1 MQAIVHQLGE
11 LFLQAVPTVVIVLI
25 FYIVMRVLFFVPLM
39 RVMDE
44 REARTVGARKAA
56 ETAQTAAADKVKQ
69 YQDALKRAR
78 AKVYAEQEDAR
89 KKLLND
95 RADALKEARGKA
107 SGHVATAKERV
118 AREFEAAKQDIQS
131 SVAQLAA
138 EIAQRVI
145 QIPPPRPTSPVR
157 EVS

>member
-1 MQAIVHQLGE
+1 MQVIVHQLGE
-11 LFLQAVPTVVIVLI
+11 LFLQAVPTVLIVLI
-25 FYIVMRVLFFVPLM
+25 FYGILRMLFFTPLM
-39 RVMDE
+39 RVMAE
-44 REARTVGARKAA
+44 RETRTVGARKAA
-56 ETAQTAAADKVKQ
+56 ESAQTAAAEKVKQ
-69 YQDALKRAR
+69 YQHALKQAR

-95 RADALKEARGKA
+95 RAEALKQARGKA
-107 SGHVATAKERV
+107 AGHVATAKERV
-118 AREFEAAKQDIQS
+118 GREFETAKHDVES

-145 QIPPPRPTSPVR
+145 QIPPTRPTSPVR

>member
-11 LFLQAVPTVVIVLI
+11 LFLQAVPTVFIVLI
-25 FYIVMRVLFFVPLM
+25 FYGVMRTLFFVPLM
-39 RVMDE
+39 KVMDE
-44 REARTVGARKAA
+44 RETRTIGARKAA
-56 ETAQTAAADKVKQ
+56 ESAQTAAADKVKQ
-69 YQDALKRAR
+69 YQDALKQAR

-107 SGHVATAKERV
+107 TGHVASAKERV
-118 AREFEAAKQDIQS
+118 AREFETAKRDVES
-131 SVAQLAA
+131 SIAQLAT

-145 QIPPPRPTSPVR
+145 QIPPARPTSPVR

>member
-1 MQAIVHQLGE
+1 MQQIVHQLGE

-25 FYIVMRVLFFVPLM
+25 FYGVMRTLFFVPLM
-39 RVMDE
+39 KVMAE
-44 REARTVGARKAA
+44 RETRTVGARKAA
-56 ETAQTAAADKVKQ
+56 ESAQEAAAAKVKQ
-69 YQDALKRAR
+69 YQEALKQAR

-89 KKLLND
+89 KKLLNE
-95 RADALKEARGKA
+95 RADAAKQARGKA
-107 SGHVATAKERV
+107 AGHVASAKERV
-118 AREFEAAKQDIQS
+118 AREFETAKQEIES

>member
-1 MQAIVHQLGE
+1 
-11 LFLQAVPTVVIVLI
+11 
-25 FYIVMRVLFFVPLM
+25 
-39 RVMDE
+39 VMDE
-44 REARTVGARKAA
+44 RETRTIGARKAA
-56 ETAQTAAADKVKQ
+56 ESAQIAAADKVKQ
-69 YQDALKRAR
+69 YQDALKQAR

-107 SGHVATAKERV
+107 AGHVASAKERV
-118 AREFEAAKQDIQS
+118 AREFETAKRDVES
-131 SVAQLAA
+131 SIAQLAT

-145 QIPPPRPTSPVR
+145 QIPPARPTSPVR

>member
-11 LFLQAVPTVVIVLI
+11 LFLQAVPTVLIVLV
-25 FYIVMRVLFFVPLM
+25 FYGVMRTLFFVPLM
-39 RVMDE
+39 KVMDE
-44 REARTVGARKAA
+44 REARTAGARKAA
-56 ETAQTAAADKVKQ
+56 ESAQIASANKAKQ
-69 YQDALKRAR
+69 YQDALKQAR

-95 RADALKEARGKA
+95 RAEALKEARSKSA
-107 SGHVATAKERV
+107 GHVASAKERV
-118 AREFEAAKQDIQS
+118 AREFDAAKQDIES
-131 SVAQLAA
+131 SVSQLAA

-145 QIPPPRPTSPVR
+145 QIPPPRPSSPVR

>member
-25 FYIVMRVLFFVPLM
+25 FYIIMRVLFFVPLM

-44 REARTVGARKAA
+44 REARTIGARKAA
-56 ETAQTAAADKVKQ
+56 ESAQIAAGG
-69 YQDALKRAR
+69 
-78 AKVYAEQEDAR
+78 KVYAEQEDAR

-107 SGHVATAKERV
+107 SGHVASAKERV
-118 AREFEAAKQDIQS
+118 AREFEAAKQD
-131 SVAQLAA
+131 
-138 EIAQRVI
+138 
-145 QIPPPRPTSPVR
+145 
-157 EVS
+157 

>member
-11 LFLQAVPTVVIVLI
+11 LFLQAVPTVVIVLV

-39 RVMDE
+39 KVMDE
-44 REARTVGARKAA
+44 RAARTVGARKAA
-56 ETAQTAAADKVKQ
+56 EAAQVAAAEKVKQ
-69 YQDALKRAR
+69 YQDALKQAR

-95 RADALKEARGKA
+95 RAESLKQARGKA
-107 SGHVATAKERV
+107 AGHVANAKERV
-118 AREFEAAKQDIQS
+118 AREFETAKQDIES
-131 SVAQLAA
+131 TVAQLAT

-145 QIPPPRPTSPVR
+145 QIPPGRPTSPVR

>member
-1 MQAIVHQLGE
+1 MQQIVHQLGE

-39 RVMDE
+39 KVMDE
-44 REARTVGARKAA
+44 RATRTVGARKAA
-56 ETAQTAAADKVKQ
+56 ESAQTAAADKVKQ
-69 YQDALKRAR
+69 YQDALKQAR
-78 AKVYAEQEDAR
+78 AKVYGEQEDAR
-89 KKLLND
+89 KKLLNE

-145 QIPPPRPTSPVR
+145 QNPPTRPTSPVR

>member
-1 MQAIVHQLGE
+1 MQQIVHQLGE

-25 FYIVMRVLFFVPLM
+25 CYAIMRTLFFVPLM
-39 RVMDE
+39 KVMDE
-44 REARTVGARKAA
+44 RDARTAGARKTA
-56 ETAQTAAADKVKQ
+56 EQAQSAAADKVKQ
-69 YQDALKRAR
+69 YQDALKHAR

-95 RADALKEARGKA
+95 RAEALKAARGKA
-107 SGHVATAKERV
+107 AGHVASAKDRV
-118 AREFEAAKQDIQS
+118 TREFETAKQDIES
-131 SVAQLAA
+131 SVAQLAT

-145 QIPPPRPTSPVR
+145 QIPPPRPNSPVR

>member
-11 LFLQAVPTVVIVLI
+11 LFLQAVPTVLIVLV
-25 FYIVMRVLFFVPLM
+25 FYGVMRTLFFVPLM
-39 RVMDE
+39 KVMDE
-44 REARTVGARKAA
+44 REARTAGARKAA
-56 ETAQTAAADKVKQ
+56 EAAQVAAANKVKQ
-69 YQDALKRAR
+69 YQDALKQAR

-95 RADALKEARGKA
+95 RAEALKQARGKSA
-107 SGHVATAKERV
+107 GHVASAKERIG
-118 AREFEAAKQDIQS
+118 REFDAAKQDVES
-131 SVAQLAA
+131 SVAQLAT

-145 QIPPPRPTSPVR
+145 QISSPRPNSPVR